1 MNNKNKILLVED
13 EPNLGAVLKSYLEL
27 SGFDVL
33 LKRDGKKGW
42 STFKTG
48 SFDLCILDVMM
59 PEMDGFSLAKEIRK
73 VNDDIPLIFLT
84 ARSQKKDLVIGYEL
98 GADDYITKPFDSELL
113 IHKINALLRRKVTL
127 TLQNKSY
134 SIGSFTYD
142 SKFRT
147 LIRKDELIKLSP
159 KESKLLQL
167 FCEHIND
174 ILPRDKALKMIW
186 KDDNYFTKRSMDV
199 YITKLRKYL
208 AEDSGIEIVNIH
220 SNGYMLKTFK

>member
-13 EPNLGAVLKSYLEL
+13 APNLGAVLKNYLEL

-33 LKRDGKKGW
+33 LKSDGKKGW
-42 STFKTG
+42 STFNTG
-48 SFDLCILDVMM
+48 SFDLCILDVML
-59 PEMDGFSLAKEIRK
+59 PEMDGLTLAKEIRK
-73 VNDDIPLIFLT
+73 VNEDIPLIFLT
-84 ARSQKKDLVIGYEL
+84 ARSQKKDVVIGYES

-113 IHKINALLRRKVTL
+113 IHKINALLRRKLTL
-127 TLQNKSY
+127 TLEDKSY

-147 LIRKDELIKLSP
+147 LIRKDESRKLSP

-186 KDDNYFTKRSMDV
+186 KNDNYFTKRSMDV

-208 AEDSGIEIVNIH
+208 AEDSRIEIVNIH

>member
-13 EPNLGAVLKSYLEL
+13 APNLGAVLKNYLEL

-33 LKRDGKKGW
+33 LKSDGKKGW
-42 STFKTG
+42 STFNTG
-48 SFDLCILDVMM
+48 SFDLCILDVML
-59 PEMDGFSLAKEIRK
+59 PEMDGLTLAKEIRK
-73 VNDDIPLIFLT
+73 VNEDIPLIFLT
-84 ARSQKKDLVIGYEL
+84 ARSQKKDVVIGYES

-127 TLQNKSY
+127 TLQDKSY

-147 LIRKDELIKLSP
+147 LIRKDESRKLSP

-186 KDDNYFTKRSMDV
+186 KNDNYFTKRSMDV

>member
-13 EPNLGAVLKSYLEL
+13 EPNLGAVLKNYLEL

-33 LKRDGKKGW
+33 LKSDGKKGW
-42 STFKTG
+42 SAFSTG
-48 SFDLCILDVMM
+48 SFDLCILDVML
-59 PEMDGFSLAKEIRK
+59 PEMDGLTLAKEIRK
-73 VNDDIPLIFLT
+73 VNEDIPLIFLT
-84 ARSQKKDLVIGYEL
+84 ARSQKKDVVIGYES

-113 IHKINALLRRKVTL
+113 IHKINALLRRKLTL
-127 TLQNKSY
+127 TLEDKSY

-147 LIRKDELIKLSP
+147 LIRNDESRKLSP

-186 KDDNYFTKRSMDV
+186 KNDNYFTKRSMDV

-208 AEDSGIEIVNIH
+208 AEDSRIEIVNIH

>member
-1 MNNKNKILLVED
+1 ME
-13 EPNLGAVLKSYLEL
+13 
-27 SGFDVL
+27 
-33 LKRDGKKGW
+33 KKGW
-42 STFKTG
+42 SSFKTG

-73 VNDDIPLIFLT
+73 VNEDIPLIFLT
-84 ARSQKKDLVIGYEL
+84 ARNQKKDVVIGYES

-127 TLQNKSY
+127 TLQDKSY

-147 LIRKDELIKLSP
+147 LIRKDESRKLSP

-208 AEDSGIEIVNIH
+208 AEDRGIEIVNIH

>member
-13 EPNLGAVLKSYLEL
+13 EPNLGAVLKNYLEL
-27 SGFDVL
+27 SGFEVL
-33 LKRDGKKGW
+33 LKSDGKKGW

-73 VNDDIPLIFLT
+73 VNEDIPLIFLT
-84 ARSQKKDLVIGYEL
+84 ARSQKKDVVIGYEL

-127 TLQNKSY
+127 TLQDKSY

-147 LIRKDELIKLSP
+147 LIRKDESRKLSP

-208 AEDSGIEIVNIH
+208 AEDRGIEIVNIH